1 MQYRWNE
8 TLPKG
13 TTAEELSLY
22 DPRRPHSGAE
32 ALAGVIVFLA
42 LWFLAKRFLP
52 GVLAVREVREFGS
65 WGDFITLCAV
75 FCCIFVVPF
84 FAGTWIN
91 HRIFKM
97 DYREDVKGKRV
108 YATWRVNQYVLFL
121 IVALAVVY
129 VVGQRLMVH

>member
-8 TLPKG
+8 PLPKG

-22 DPRRPHSGAE
+22 DPRRPRSGAE
-32 ALAGVIVFLA
+32 TLAGVIVFVA

-52 GVLAVREVREFGS
+52 GVFALQEFGS
-65 WGDFITLCAV
+65 WGKFINLCAYS
-75 FCCIFVVPF
+75 CGIFYVPLL
-84 FAGTWIN
+84 AGTWIN

-108 YATWRVNQYVLFL
+108 YATWSVNRYVLFL
-121 IVALAVVY
+121 IVALAVVA
-129 VVGQRLMVH
+129 VIWQRLMVQ

>member
-22 DPRRPHSGAE
+22 DPRRPRSGTE

-42 LWFLAKRFLP
+42 LWFSAKRSLP
-52 GVLAVREVREFGS
+52 GVFAVREFGS
-65 WGDFITLCAV
+65 WGKFITLCAYS
-75 FCCIFVVPF
+75 CCIFYVPLL
-84 FAGTWIN
+84 AGTWIN

-97 DYREDVKGKRV
+97 DYREDVKEKRV

-121 IVALAVVY
+121 IVAFAVVA
-129 VVGQRLMVH
+129 VVWQRLMVQ

>member
-22 DPRRPHSGAE
+22 DPRRPRSGTE
-32 ALAGVIVFLA
+32 ILAGVIVFLA

-52 GVLAVREVREFGS
+52 GVFAVREVRGFGF
-65 WGDFITLCAV
+65 WGEFITSCAV
-75 FCCIFVVPF
+75 YCCIFIVPA

-97 DYREDVKGKRV
+97 DYREDVKDKRV

-121 IVALAVVY
+121 IVALAVVA
-129 VVGQRLMVH
+129 VVGQRLMVQ